1 MDDVEMLV
9 WRSSKL
15 GEGRKSKEPTGLS
28 SVPPKEKRLWLLRRV
43 ALRVTSLV
51 EAARGLPVGS

>member
-1 MDDVEMLV
+1 MLL

-15 GEGRKSKEPTGLS
+15 AEGRKSKDPVELS
-28 SVPPKEKRLWLLRRV
+28 SAPPKEKRLWLLRRV

-51 EAARGLPVGS
+51 EATRGLAVGSKFS